1 VITRPW
7 RVRATL
13 VLAALLAGVLAASG
27 LLAPGGVLGAG
38 GALAA
43 PTPLPTP
50 VGFVNDFAHVID
62 PATKAALEGRIDEL
76 KRKTGSEIAVV
87 TVTTVKPE
95 TPFDYAMHIAEAW
108 KPGAAG
114 KDNGVVFL
122 VVVADRDLFIV
133 TGYGIGGALPDGLVG
148 EIRDR
153 EIVPRFRAGD
163 MSGGIRAGVERM
175 AAIIA
180 REYGVTLSGT
190 PPPPMRRAQ
199 PTGLPIS
206 PLLLLVL
213 LVIFFIV
220 LPMLTSNSGFTG
232 GRRRGGYMGP
242 GMWGGGF
249 GGGGFGG
256 SGGGFGGFGGGSFG
270 GGGAGG
276 SW

>member
-1 VITRPW
+1 MRIV
-7 RVRATL
+7 
-13 VLAALLAGVLAASG
+13 AALVPTLTLATFVARDTSAAK
-27 LLAPGGVLGAG
+27 
-38 GALAA
+38 

-50 VGFVNDFAHVID
+50 LGFVSDFAHVID
-62 PATKAALEGRIDEL
+62 PATAAALSARIDEL
-76 KRKTGSEIAVV
+76 RSKTGSEIAVV
-87 TVTTVKPE
+87 TVPTTKPE
-95 TPFDYAMHIAEAW
+95 TPFDYAMRLAEAW
-108 KPGAAG
+108 KPGAKG

-122 VVVADRDLFIV
+122 VAVDDRDLVIL

-153 EIVPRFRAGD
+153 EIVPHFRTGD
-163 MSGGIRAGVERM
+163 MAGGIRAGVERM

-180 REYGVTLSGT
+180 REYGVTLSGA
-190 PPPPMRRAQ
+190 PPPPERRA
-199 PTGLPIS
+199 PATGLPIS

-213 LVIFFIV
+213 LVVFFIV
-220 LPMLTSNSGFTG
+220 LPMLTSGING
-232 GRRRGGYMGP
+232 GRRGGGMGP
-242 GMWGGGF
+242 TMWGGGF